1 MKIDWTRQIDRRR
14 LYEALG
20 HPGRA
25 DKLPADFAG
34 EFTIPVSA
42 KGYYCDGDPEYWG
55 EVTVVVKPS
64 VPGRRPNGLPY
75 KSSAHR
81 TFVKCGCGKLV
92 PTGRYHQHFPTC
104 PAAGRC
110 VQYDLPGRD
119 PGAPGRSNRIGD
131 RIYHCDDPACPAHG
145 GYTALAR
152 VVISSA

>member
-20 HPGRA
+20 YPGRA

-42 KGYYCDGDPEYWG
+42 KGYYRDGDPEYWG
-55 EVTVVVKPS
+55 EVVVVVKPS
-64 VPGRRPNGLPY
+64 ARFRTVNRWTGKEGWS
-75 KSSAHR
+75 KVSEHR

-92 PTGRYHQHFPTC
+92 PTGRYHQHFPAC

-110 VQYDLPGRD
+110 VQYDRPQTEVIPPTIAATL
-119 PGAPGRSNRIGD
+119 NRRGD
-131 RIYHCDDPACPAHG
+131 RIYRCDDPACPAHG
-145 GYTALAR
+145 T
-152 VVISSA
+152 